1 MFNMLSFS
9 YQLQYNTA
17 SR

>member
-1 MFNMLSFS
+1 MLSFS